1 MTEAVHLEVDW
12 HAFVLQESHSFEWLR
27 PLGKVFRVFDQQD
40 SGNLSFGIMQQD
52 GTRLFVKYAGA
63 RTIHASTLNS
73 PPEAIR
79 SLMSSVSVYE
89 DLKHDALIQLRDH
102 FATERG
108 YVCVFDW
115 VDGECLHSQWYFPAP
130 AKYEDPRSPYYRFR
144 QLPIQMQIQ
153 AMEQILSFH
162 IEVERKGYVAVDFYD
177 GSLIYDFEQNRIK
190 ICDIDLYQKGSF
202 TNTMGRMWGSSRFMS
217 PEEFEFG
224 ASIDGVTN
232 VFNMG
237 ATAFVL
243 LGGEKDRSYAKWDAG
258 EALYQVVIRAVD
270 PDRARRY
277 ASVMEL
283 GEAWKLAVRQDEC
296 ITGE

>member
-1 MTEAVHLEVDW
+1 MTDTVHLEVDGN
-12 HAFVLQESHSFEWLR
+12 AFVLQEPHSFEWLR

-40 SGNLSFGIMQQD
+40 SGNLSFGMIQED

-79 SLMSSVSVYE
+79 SLRSSVSVYE
-89 DLKHDALIQLRDH
+89 DLKQDALIRLRDH
-102 FATERG
+102 FATEQG

-144 QLPIQMQIQ
+144 QRPIKTQIQ
-153 AMEQILSFH
+153 AMEQILNFH

-177 GSLIYDFEQNRIK
+177 GSLIYDFEQNTIK

-224 ASIDGVTN
+224 APIDGVTN

-243 LGGEKDRSYAKWDAG
+243 LGGEKDRSYAKWNAG
-258 EALYQVVIRAVD
+258 EALYEVVIRAVD
-270 PDRARRY
+270 PDRGRRY
-277 ASVMEL
+277 ASVKEL

-296 ITGE
+296 IAGE